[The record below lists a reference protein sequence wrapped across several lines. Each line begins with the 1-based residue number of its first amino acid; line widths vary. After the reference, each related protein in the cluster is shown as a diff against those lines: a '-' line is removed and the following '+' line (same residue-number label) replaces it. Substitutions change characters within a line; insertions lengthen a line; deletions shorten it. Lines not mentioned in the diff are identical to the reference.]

1 MWIDPTIQKP
11 EKGTKPNKT
20 KKNILVLVFGSLVF
34 DHWSLFCRR
43 PSDSAE

>member
-11 EKGTKPNKT
+11 EKGTKQN
-20 KKNILVLVFGSLVF
+20 KNIKKIFGLVWFFL
-34 DHWSLFCRR
+34 WSLFCRH